1 MAEVTSGK
9 LTAVI
14 LSSGEAEALGDL
26 LHQHETLNEDFPVL
40 DDLANALA
48 GHSIDEDEVDQ
59 LYWSNTGGWVSYP
72 DADVYSEA
80 ERTGLN
86 LPMEG
91 KWVPVAGL
99 WVIALN
105 REDEAVQ
112 ARPVIP
118 MVGLIPSGDGPSTMP
133 GAVTAAFSSEGTY
146 CPMVEI
152 WFQSPTGDA
161 SDSQIFRL
169 DCATKAQADMIAA
182 QWRALWSLR

>member
-1 MAEVTSGK
+1 MEKGVYEMAEVTSGK

-26 LHQHETLNEDFPVL
+26 LVASDPDDIRLGGL

-48 GHSIDEDEVDQ
+48 GHSIDEV
-59 LYWSNTGGWVSYP
+59 
-72 DADVYSEA
+72 
-80 ERTGLN
+80 
-86 LPMEG
+86 
-91 KWVPVAGL
+91 
-99 WVIALN
+99 
-105 REDEAVQ
+105 DEAVQ

-133 GAVTAAFSSEGTY
+133 GAVTAAFSTDGGDRSR
-146 CPMVEI
+146 PMVEI
-152 WFQSPTGDA
+152 WLQSPTGDA

-169 DCATKAQADMIAA
+169 DCASPAQADMIAA

>member
-14 LSSGEAEALGDL
+14 LSSGEAEALGDV

-48 GHSIDEDEVDQ
+48 GHSIDEV
-59 LYWSNTGGWVSYP
+59 
-72 DADVYSEA
+72 
-80 ERTGLN
+80 
-86 LPMEG
+86 
-91 KWVPVAGL
+91 
-99 WVIALN
+99 
-105 REDEAVQ
+105 DEAVQ

-118 MVGLIPSGDGPSTMP
+118 MVGLIPSGDGPSTVP
-133 GAVTAAFSSEGTY
+133 GAVTAAFSCGS
-146 CPMVEI
+146 MVEI

-169 DCATKAQADMIAA
+169 DCASNAQADMIAA

>member
-26 LHQHETLNEDFPVL
+26 MHQHETLNEDFPVL

-48 GHSIDEDEVDQ
+48 GHSIDEV
-59 LYWSNTGGWVSYP
+59 
-72 DADVYSEA
+72 
-80 ERTGLN
+80 
-86 LPMEG
+86 
-91 KWVPVAGL
+91 
-99 WVIALN
+99 
-105 REDEAVQ
+105 DEAVQ

-118 MVGLIPSGDGPSTMP
+118 MVGLIPSGDGPSTLP
-133 GAVTAAFSSEGTY
+133 GAVTAAFSTDGGDRSR
-146 CPMVEI
+146 PMVEI

-169 DCATKAQADMIAA
+169 DCASNAQADMIAA

>member
-26 LHQHETLNEDFPVL
+26 MHQHETLNEDFPVL

-48 GHSIDEDEVDQ
+48 GHSIDEV
-59 LYWSNTGGWVSYP
+59 
-72 DADVYSEA
+72 
-80 ERTGLN
+80 
-86 LPMEG
+86 
-91 KWVPVAGL
+91 
-99 WVIALN
+99 
-105 REDEAVQ
+105 DEAVQ

-118 MVGLIPSGDGPSTMP
+118 MVGLIPSGDGPSILP
-133 GAVTAAFSSEGTY
+133 GAVTAAFSCGS
-146 CPMVEI
+146 MVEI

-169 DCATKAQADMIAA
+169 DCASNAQADMIAA
-182 QWRALWSLR
+182 QWRALWSRSLR

>member
-26 LHQHETLNEDFPVL
+26 MHQHETLNEDFPVL

-48 GHSIDEDEVDQ
+48 GHSIDEV
-59 LYWSNTGGWVSYP
+59 
-72 DADVYSEA
+72 
-80 ERTGLN
+80 
-86 LPMEG
+86 
-91 KWVPVAGL
+91 
-99 WVIALN
+99 
-105 REDEAVQ
+105 DEAVQ
-112 ARPVIP
+112 AQGHPFPLRPVIP
-118 MVGLIPSGDGPSTMP
+118 MVGLIPSGDGPSILP
-133 GAVTAAFSSEGTY
+133 GAVTAAFSCGS
-146 CPMVEI
+146 MVEI

-169 DCATKAQADMIAA
+169 DCASNAQADMIAA